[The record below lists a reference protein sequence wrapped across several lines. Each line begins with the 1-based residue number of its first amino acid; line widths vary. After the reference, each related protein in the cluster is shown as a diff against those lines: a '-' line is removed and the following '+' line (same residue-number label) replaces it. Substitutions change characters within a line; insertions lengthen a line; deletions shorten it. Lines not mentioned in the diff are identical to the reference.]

1 MDAAQI
7 VDVVGDFVTLKKR
20 GANHIACCPFHNEKT
35 PSFSVSASKGIYKC
49 FGCGKSGT
57 AVGFVMEHEN
67 MTYTEALKYLAKKYN
82 IEVVEKEE
90 SAEEIARKQRS
101 ESLYLVSE
109 YAGKFFQESM
119 QTPEGQAIAYQYFRS
134 RGLEDDTIRKYGL
147 GWSPVNRKAFS
158 EAARAAGYK
167 EEFLIETGVCI
178 KYDDG
183 RLVDRFHDSV
193 MFPIHSV
200 SGRIIAFGGRTLK
213 TDKSVAKYV
222 NSPETEIYVK
232 SRSLYGIYFAKNEIS
247 RQDKC
252 ILVEGYLD
260 VLSMHQLGIKNVVAS
275 SGTSL
280 TVEQIRLIRKFT
292 ENVTIIYDGDGAG
305 IKAALRGIGLV
316 LKEGLN
322 VKIVLL
328 PDGMD
333 PDDFARRHTLEQVQ
347 DYIAQNEQDFIGFK
361 TDLLLGEA
369 GGDPLKKANLINDVA
384 DTIAL
389 IPDAVIRAVYVQTCA
404 DKFEID
410 EQILIDRV
418 NKSRDEM
425 LIADRKQA
433 EREAARAAQNS
444 APRYNRPSPPVQQQY
459 PSDMAPVSEGYAPM
473 PDDFVP
479 MSEDWSSMPGDY
491 IPIADEYGSM
501 PGDYMPSVGDGPV
514 YDAPVAVESVQPQPQ
529 HLNGIVIND
538 PFLEPCERDLLKFI
552 LEHGCT
558 PLAFDRDSKYYV
570 EGEQLNVAEFIDGI
584 LAEDEEGFANAS
596 YHKVYEEYFAMYDEG
611 LEQEQ
616 IQTRLLNSQDSQI
629 AAVAR
634 ELLIEKYQITV
645 ENYEK
650 SMTATTTRLVQ
661 FVPKTLM
668 TYQCRKVEKILKKL
682 TAELASVTDETVMMD
697 ILTKISDY
705 TKARARLNN
714 ELGRVN

>member
-1 MDAAQI
+1 MIPQETVNKILDAAQI

-67 MTYTEALKYLAKKYN
+67 MSFTEALKYLAKKYH

-90 SAEEIARKQRS
+90 TAEEIAQRQKH
-101 ESLYLVSE
+101 ESLMLVSE
-109 YAGKFFQESM
+109 FAGKFFQESLK
-119 QTPEGQAIAYQYFRS
+119 TVEGQSIAWQYFKS
-134 RGLEDDTIRKYGL
+134 RGLEDETIRKFGL
-147 GWSPVNRKAFS
+147 GWAPLSRKALS

-167 EEFLIETGVCI
+167 EEFLVDAGVSI

-183 RLVDRFHDSV
+183 RLVDRFYDRV
-193 MFPIHSV
+193 MFPVHSV

-222 NSPETEIYVK
+222 NSPESEIYVK

-260 VLSMHQLGIKNVVAS
+260 VLSMHQLGITNVVAS

-292 ENVTIIYDGDGAG
+292 NNITIIYDGDGAG

-328 PDGMD
+328 PDGQD
-333 PDDFARRHTLEQVQ
+333 PDDFAKAHTLEEVQ
-347 DYIAQNEQDFIGFK
+347 EHITRNEQDFINFK

-369 GGDPLKKANLINDVA
+369 GGDPLKKANLINDIA

-389 IPDAVIRAVYVQTCA
+389 IPDAVIRAVYVRSSA
-404 DKFEID
+404 DRFEID
-410 EQILIDRV
+410 EKILADRV
-418 NKSRDEM
+418 SRTRTDMILADE
-425 LIADRKQA
+425 KQK
-433 EREAARAAQNS
+433 ERERQRATGMNRPAAQ
-444 APRYNRPSPPVQQQY
+444 PDIPSGDDVPP
-459 PSDMAPVSEGYAPM
+459 PS
-473 PDDFVP
+473 PDDFYQDGYSEASVENPPVVP
-479 MSEDWSSMPGDY
+479 FPVPE
-491 IPIADEYGSM
+491 
-501 PGDYMPSVGDGPV
+501 GP
-514 YDAPVAVESVQPQPQ
+514 
-529 HLNGIVIND
+529 IVINE
-538 PFLEPCERDLLKFI
+538 PYLAPCERELLGFI
-552 LEHGCT
+552 LEEGCT
-558 PLAFDRDSKYYV
+558 DLKFDIDSKYYV
-570 EGEQLNVAEFIDGI
+570 EGEVINVAEFIDGI
-584 LAEDEEGFANAS
+584 LADDEADFVNQS
-596 YHKVYEEYFAMYDEG
+596 FRKVYDEYFQMYDEG
-611 LEQEQ
+611 LSQQQ
-616 IQTRLLNSQDSQI
+616 IQSRLLNSMDAEVS
-629 AAVAR
+629 AVAR

-645 ENYEK
+645 KSYEQ
-650 SMTATTTRLVQ
+650 SMTSTSTKLVQ
-661 FVPKTLM
+661 FIPNALLA
-668 TYQCRKVEKILKKL
+668 YQCKKVELILRDL
-682 TAELASVTDETVMMD
+682 TARLASETDPDRQVALLSE
-697 ILTKISDY
+697 IGDY
-705 TKARARLNN
+705 NKARTRLNN
-714 ELGRVN
+714 ELGRV

>member
-1 MDAAQI
+1 MIPQETVNRILDAAQI
-7 VDVVGDFVTLKKR
+7 VDVVGDFVTLKKN
-20 GANHIACCPFHNEKT
+20 GGNYTACCPFHNEKT
-35 PSFSVSASKGIYKC
+35 PSFSVSPSKGIYKC
-49 FGCGKSGT
+49 FGCGKAGT
-57 AVGFVMEHEN
+57 AVGFVMEHES

-90 SAEEIARKQRS
+90 TAEEIARRQRS
-101 ESLYLVSE
+101 ESLFLVSE
-109 YAGKFFQESM
+109 YAGKFFQESLK
-119 QTPEGQAIAYQYFRS
+119 TPEGQTIAYQYFRS
-134 RGLEDDTIRKYGL
+134 RGLEDKTIEKYGL
-147 GWSPVNRKAFS
+147 GWAPVDRKSLSA
-158 EAARAAGYK
+158 AARAAGYK
-167 EEFLIETGVCI
+167 EEFLIETGLSI

-183 RLVDRFHDSV
+183 RLVDRFYDRV

-213 TDKSVAKYV
+213 KEKVDKNGRTIAKYV

-260 VLSMHQLGIKNVVAS
+260 VLSMHQLGITNVVAS

-280 TVEQIRLIRKFT
+280 TVEQIRMIRKFT
-292 ENVTIIYDGDGAG
+292 NNVTIIYDGDGAG

-322 VKIVLL
+322 VKVILL

-333 PDDFARRHTLEQVQ
+333 PDDFARRNTLEQATE
-347 DYIAQNEQDFIGFK
+347 YIAQHEQDFIGFK

-369 GGDPLKKANLINDVA
+369 GGDPLKKAALINDVA

-389 IPDAVIRAVYVQTCA
+389 IPDAVIRAVYVKTCA

-425 LIADRKQA
+425 LIADRRQA
-433 EREAARAAQNS
+433 ERDAARAAHKHTTHTGRPA
-444 APRYNRPSPPVQQQY
+444 APQQQTR
-459 PSDMAPVSEGYAPM
+459 PVDMGVPPM
-473 PDDFVP
+473 PEDYVP
-479 MSEDWSSMPGDY
+479 MY
-491 IPIADEYGSM
+491 DEYG
-501 PGDYMPSVGDGPV
+501 PVLEDYMPLSGGDPV
-514 YDAPVAVESVQPQPQ
+514 YDEPVPVAVMTEPEPQ
-529 HLNGIVIND
+529 HQNGIVIND

-558 PLAFDRDSKYYV
+558 PLAFDRDSKYYIPD
-570 EGEQLNVAEFIDGI
+570 EQLNVAEFIDGI
-584 LAEDEEGFANAS
+584 LAEDEGGFENIPYRA
-596 YHKVYEEYFAMYDEG
+596 VYDAYFEMYDEG

-616 IQTRLLNSQDSQI
+616 IQTRLLNSQDPQI
-629 AAVAR
+629 AAVAK

-650 SMTATTTRLVQ
+650 SMTSTTTRLIQ

-668 TYQCRKVEKILKKL
+668 TYQCRKVEKILKDL
-682 TAELASVTDETVMMD
+682 TAQLASVTDDTAMME
-697 ILTKISDY
+697 ILAKVSEY
-705 TKARARLNN
+705 NKARTRLNN
-714 ELGRVN
+714 ELGRVC

>member
-1 MDAAQI
+1 MIPQETVNRILDTAQI
-7 VDVVGDFVTLKKR
+7 VDVVSDFVTLKKR

-35 PSFSVSASKGIYKC
+35 PSFSVSASKGIFKC

-67 MTYTEALKYLAKKYN
+67 MSYTEALKYLAKKYN

-90 SAEEIARKQRS
+90 TAEEIAKRQRS

-119 QTPEGQAIAYQYFRS
+119 QTPDGQAIAYQYFKS
-134 RGLEDDTIRKYGL
+134 RGLEDETIRKYGL
-147 GWSPVNRKAFS
+147 GWSPVTRKALS

-167 EEFLIETGVCI
+167 EEFLVETGLSI

-183 RLVDRFHDSV
+183 RLVDRFYDRV

-200 SGRIIAFGGRTLK
+200 SGRIIAFGGRTLR

-232 SRSLYGIYFAKNEIS
+232 SRSLYGIYFAKNEIA

-260 VLSMHQLGIKNVVAS
+260 VLSMHQLGITNVVAS

-292 ENVTIIYDGDGAG
+292 NNVTIIYDGDGAG

-347 DYIAQNEQDFIGFK
+347 DYIFQNEQDFIGFK

-389 IPDAVIRAVYVQTCA
+389 IPDAVIRAVYVKSCA
-404 DKFEID
+404 DKFGID
-410 EQILIDRV
+410 EQILTDRV
-418 NKSRDEM
+418 TRSRNEM
-425 LIADRKQA
+425 ILADRKQA
-433 EREAARAAQNS
+433 EREAARARQGS
-444 APRYNRPSPPVQQQY
+444 AAGYVRREQYPVSQATSESVPPVQ
-459 PSDMAPVSEGYAPM
+459 DDGYMPPM
-473 PDDFVP
+473 PDD
-479 MSEDWSSMPGDY
+479 Y
-491 IPIADEYGSM
+491 IPGPEGN
-501 PGDYMPSVGDGPV
+501 YMPMDQEEADYAPSAGPQ
-514 YDAPVAVESVQPQPQ
+514 VQQS
-529 HLNGIVIND
+529 GILVND
-538 PFLEPCERDLLKFI
+538 PYLEPCERDLLKFI
-552 LEHGCT
+552 LEDGCT
-558 PLAFDRDSKYYV
+558 PLEFDRDSKFYV
-570 EGEQLNVAEFIDGI
+570 EGEVLNVAEFIDGS
-584 LAEDEEGFANAS
+584 LAEDEVGFENMS
-596 YHKVYEEYFAMYDEG
+596 YRKVYDEYFAMYDEG
-611 LEQEQ
+611 LSQEQ
-616 IQTRLLNSQDSQI
+616 IQTRLLNSMDDQVS
-629 AAVAR
+629 AVAR

-645 ENYEK
+645 KNYEQ
-650 SMTATTTRLVQ
+650 SLTATATRLVQ

-668 TYQCRKVEKILKKL
+668 TYQCKRVEQLLKKL
-682 TAELASVTDETVMMD
+682 TAELSSATDETAQLDLLM
-697 ILTKISDY
+697 KISEY
-705 TKARARLNN
+705 SKARTRLNN
-714 ELGRVN
+714 ELGRV